1 MLATACGPIELVV
14 PEDAGAGTDGAAALD
29 GAAPLDAGSD
39 AGPLPEPDPRQP
51 CETASCWDTS
61 AASLRCG
68 AWSIGEDF
76 SSGRYNVHRY
86 RARAF
91 AESVTRFELRMT
103 AGSELPA
110 IVVATTD
117 GRILSDGAI
126 GAPGTD
132 PMIDVEDDGRGG
144 GPARVAVTAAID
156 MELDVYVTS
165 WSVIDSGYGA
175 PKPTEVRYELRVADD
190 CGPLPPGFRLAPPG
204 AMEGELDA
212 ELAGDIVLTDAWSA
226 PYRVDARPAEHVTF
240 RLDFTPTSAD
250 VRWELYRYDGR
261 EPVRLA
267 QNGAPDLMEW
277 EGFRA
282 VAALDQ
288 AGSRTYW
295 IRFRRADGGSADA
308 VLAIERVPF
317 TDAAVCADDCA
328 RLMVLP
334 QPNDASDGYGVPGH
348 TIYTWQY
355 GRRDLLMAI
364 RHGGPAHGVDRRG
377 ALHGEGPEPLGRRGV
392 ERALHAR
399 RRPARGHLP
408 HRRERHPG
416 VAGAVHRLVLEHL
429 RGRHGERLRRAAHG
443 AHDRR
448 VLRLGASDLGAAR
461 PRVPRSAARGRR
473 RADRGGRDRP
483 RAPRALRRDHAGV
496 RGPSLRAPRR
506 VAPPPRAHRRRSLTG
521 AASRGTLGAMREGT
535 RARPARARGW
545 WLAWA
550 MWLLPACER
559 PPTDEPDGGRSDA
572 ALPVTGPDIPWLD
585 AGTPPIAAPA
595 PPSFT
600 PCPTGWREVAPSDAE
615 GVTTCDPFLEAGA
628 LECPDGEA
636 HFPGEPGCAPIGAPC
651 PAGEWPEGLRPDATV
666 LFVRPGAEGGTGT
679 RDAPFGT
686 VREAI
691 AAAPD
696 GATIALSRGLF
707 TESVMVDRAVT
718 VRGACARDTSIT
730 SPEIGVHLVAAGA
743 ALEDVSIRDTGS
755 AGLAVYYTPG
765 ARVAGVLVERANV
778 EGVLVAEATLDARAL
793 VVRDTRPDGDGYGG
807 AAINVTDRAEVTMGR
822 AILERN
828 ASYAAYVDD
837 ATLVASDV
845 VLRDTRPQTADGR
858 RGFGISV
865 SSAGHAELTRA
876 LVERSSAAGVLARG
890 AGTSLVMTDSVLR
903 EVIPGTGAGEDGMGI
918 SILDAA
924 RAELTRVRVAGAT
937 DLAIEAAGIDTVI
950 AVSDALLERSGRG
963 AAFHTSA
970 YALATRLRVTACG
983 ILGVGVGGAEGSLSD
998 VSVSDTLAMSDVAV
1012 GVLVNGA
1019 RAAFSRLA
1027 VDRAEGVG
1035 VMAAGASTVVLED
1048 STIRDTRWAPPG
1060 GDGFLSRGLLAQLG
1074 RRWTPNESRSSAPRV
1089 SGSRSW
1095 VRTHGSR
1102 SSTVS
1107 CATPSGASRTD
1118 GAAPEC
1124 SWSATR
1130 A

>member
-1 MLATACGPIELVV
+1 MTRARTAALTAALLATACGPIELVV

-190 CGPLPPGFRLAPPG
+190 CGPLPPGFGLAPPG

-364 RHGGPAHGVDRRG
+364 RHGGRRM
-377 ALHGEGPEPLGRRGV
+377 
-392 ERALHAR
+392 
-399 RRPARGHLP
+399 
-408 HRRERHPG
+408 
-416 VAGAVHRLVLEHL
+416 
-429 RGRHGERLRRAAHG
+429 
-443 AHDRR
+443 
-448 VLRLGASDLGAAR
+448 ASIGAAR
-461 PRVPRSAARGRR
+461 FTVKDLSRWDGEVWSAHSTHDDGLH
-473 RADRGGRDRP
+473 ADISLIDASGTP
-483 RAPRALRRDHAGV
+483 VWRALC
-496 RGPSLRAPRR
+496 
-506 VAPPPRAHRRRSLTG
+506 T
-521 AASRGTLGAMREGT
+521 ASSSST
-535 RARPARARGW
+535 
-545 WLAWA
+545 
-550 MWLLPACER
+550 C
-559 PPTDEPDGGRSDA
+559 
-572 ALPVTGPDIPWLD
+572 V
-585 AGTPPIAAPA
+585 AGTVSDFGARHMARMIDAFFDSERVIWVLLDREYHAPLLEA
-595 PPSFT
+595 
-600 PCPTGWREVAPSDAE
+600 VDALIAE
-615 GVTTCDPFLEAGA
+615 GEI
-628 LECPDGEA
+628 
-636 HFPGEPGCAPIGAPC
+636 AP
-651 PAGEWPEGLRPDATV
+651 ERRELFDATTPECAGRPC
-666 LFVRPGAEGGTGT
+666 VRH
-679 RDAPFGT
+679 
-686 VREAI
+686 VV
-691 AAAPD
+691 
-696 GATIALSRGLF
+696 SHHHH
-707 TESVMVDRAVT
+707 
-718 VRGACARDTSIT
+718 
-730 SPEIGVHLVAAGA
+730 VH
-743 ALEDVSIRDTGS
+743 
-755 AGLAVYYTPG
+755 
-765 ARVAGVLVERANV
+765 
-778 EGVLVAEATLDARAL
+778 
-793 VVRDTRPDGDGYGG
+793 
-807 AAINVTDRAEVTMGR
+807 
-822 AILERN
+822 
-828 ASYAAYVDD
+828 
-837 ATLVASDV
+837 
-845 VLRDTRPQTADGR
+845 
-858 RGFGISV
+858 
-865 SSAGHAELTRA
+865 
-876 LVERSSAAGVLARG
+876 
-890 AGTSLVMTDSVLR
+890 
-903 EVIPGTGAGEDGMGI
+903 
-918 SILDAA
+918 
-924 RAELTRVRVAGAT
+924 
-937 DLAIEAAGIDTVI
+937 I
-950 AVSDALLERSGRG
+950 AV
-963 AAFHTSA
+963 
-970 YALATRLRVTACG
+970 
-983 ILGVGVGGAEGSLSD
+983 
-998 VSVSDTLAMSDVAV
+998 
-1012 GVLVNGA
+1012 A
-1019 RAAFSRLA
+1019 R
-1027 VDRAEGVG
+1027 
-1035 VMAAGASTVVLED
+1035 
-1048 STIRDTRWAPPG
+1048 
-1060 GDGFLSRGLLAQLG
+1060 
-1074 RRWTPNESRSSAPRV
+1074 
-1089 SGSRSW
+1089 
-1095 VRTHGSR
+1095 
-1102 SSTVS
+1102 
-1107 CATPSGASRTD
+1107 
-1118 GAAPEC
+1118 
-1124 SWSATR
+1124 
-1130 A
+1130 